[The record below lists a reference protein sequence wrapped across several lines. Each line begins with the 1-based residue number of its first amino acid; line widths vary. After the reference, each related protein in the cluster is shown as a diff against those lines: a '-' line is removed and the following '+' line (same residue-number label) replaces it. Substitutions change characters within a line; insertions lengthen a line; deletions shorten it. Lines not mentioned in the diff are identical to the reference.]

1 MTINKRPRASS
12 KEFDEIN
19 KQVFSPHVYNSP
31 ARASGR
37 TFRMLVQAVLACSSA
52 TKRKTIYVIGVDKNH
67 CHILFKQ
74 VLNILESV
82 GGLDVVCDEIC
93 MPNGSR
99 LLFRSQWW
107 FDKHK
112 GSMGISIN
120 DDDVFEDHYTLECRY
135 GKR

>member
-12 KEFDEIN
+12 KEFDEVN
-19 KQVFSPHVYNSP
+19 KQVFSPHVYNPP

-52 TKRKTIYVIGVDKNH
+52 TKRKTIYVIGVKDNH
-67 CHILFKQ
+67 CHMLFKQ
-74 VLNILESV
+74 ALSILESV
-82 GGLDVVCDEIC
+82 SGIDTTKDEIW

-99 LLFRSQWW
+99 LIFRSQWW
-107 FDKHK
+107 LDKHK

-120 DDDVFEDHYTLECRY
+120 DDDVFEDHYTQECRY
-135 GKR
+135 GR